1 MPDLLLNEEPEEHQ
15 PNAKLQQPEDVELTS
30 EESDEFALEDE
41 VLYLEERSTLLKR
54 RDELGDI
61 FDKGRVALA
70 GGAIALTVTISKE
83 LVKSM
88 VLWERIVLAGG
99 WAVLAASLIC
109 AVLAVHRAGLAY
121 DRQVDI
127 LDADRT
133 ASIEKWKKG
142 LRDRTNAHAK
152 LLERLNRASL
162 WFLAI
167 GLVVTGVGLFSAFA
181 ADPKTPD
188 TTTPTVKIELLPTGE
203 MKMSNS
209 DNKPNTSGTSHEQK
223 SFGPKDRPVTPKP
236 SSGSGGNNQQNQGG
250 GGAKK

>member
-1 MPDLLLNEEPEEHQ
+1 MPDLLLNEEPEEHL
-15 PNAKLQQPEDVELTS
+15 PTEKLHQPEEVELTS
-30 EESDEFALEDE
+30 DESDEFALEDE
-41 VLYLEERSTLLKR
+41 ELYLEERSKLLKR

-70 GGAIALTVTISKE
+70 GGAIALTVTISKD

-88 VLWERIVLAGG
+88 ALWERIVLAAG

-109 AVLAVHRAGLAY
+109 AVQAVYRAGLAY
-121 DRQVDI
+121 DRQVDV
-127 LDADRT
+127 LDDDRT
-133 ASIEKWKKG
+133 ASIENWKKST
-142 LRDRTNAHAK
+142 RDRANAHAK
-152 LLERLNRASL
+152 LLQRLNSASL
-162 WFLAI
+162 WLLAI
-167 GLVVTGVGLFSAFA
+167 GLVVTGIGLFSAFA
-181 ADPKTPD
+181 SDPKTPD

-209 DNKPNTSGTSHEQK
+209 DNKPSTSGTSHEQK

-236 SSGSGGNNQQNQGG
+236 SSGTGGNNQQNQGG

>member
-1 MPDLLLNEEPEEHQ
+1 MPDLLLNEEPEEHR
-15 PNAKLQQPEDVELTS
+15 PTEKLQQPDDVELTS

-41 VLYLEERSTLLKR
+41 ELYLEERSKLLKR

-70 GGAIALTVTISKE
+70 GGAIALTVTISKD

-88 VLWERIVLAGG
+88 LLWERVVLAGG

-133 ASIEKWKKG
+133 ASIDNWKKG
-142 LRDRTNAHAK
+142 VRDRTNAHAK

-162 WFLAI
+162 WLLAI

-181 ADPKTPD
+181 SDTKATE

-209 DNKPNTSGTSHEQK
+209 DNKPNTSGTSQEQK

-236 SSGSGGNNQQNQGG
+236 STGSGNSQQTQGG